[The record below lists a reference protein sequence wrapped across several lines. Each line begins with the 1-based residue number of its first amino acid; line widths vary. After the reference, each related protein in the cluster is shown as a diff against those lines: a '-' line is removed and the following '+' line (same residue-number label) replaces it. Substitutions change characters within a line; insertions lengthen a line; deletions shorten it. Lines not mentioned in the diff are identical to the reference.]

1 MPTLKRETGVQLG
14 HRFVQISC
22 LIQQCRGGERRLGGR
37 EKSREGKKGCFIWTD
52 CQTKRE
58 MVKLCGIPEKSAK
71 VLEILFEVPFPLW
84 HVRVWTE
91 G

>member
-1 MPTLKRETGVQLG
+1 ME
-14 HRFVQISC
+14 
-22 LIQQCRGGERRLGGR
+22 RGRR
-37 EKSREGKKGCFIWTD
+37 GKKGCFIWTD

-58 MVKLCGIPEKSAK
+58 MVKLFGIPEKSAK

-84 HVRVWTE
+84 HVCVQTE